1 VSQRFL
7 RAPFHCG
14 DGGVIGKEDDGIK
27 TSKKKY
33 SQKEHSLV
41 LLADGFL
48 EVVSMKSTM
57 R

>member
-27 TSKKKY
+27 PAQKKIRKRDIKW
-33 SQKEHSLV
+33 SFWQTV
-41 LLADGFL
+41 
-48 EVVSMKSTM
+48 
-57 R
+57 